1 MFLLGVAKREMS
13 VYFYR
18 QTTWHTGFLVSFLW
32 DAIVALDGFLSYL
45 YLSVIGSDMMK
56 SHSSRICC
64 TCYPGC
70 CRRRRTIVE
79 RKLRRSRKNGAQKH
93 RTIYSDRFVIRHKS
107 KLNGQFRE
115 CCNLPLIIAKFTVR
129 IFELSIIRAPNQSE
143 FLFPVSIDC

>member
-1 MFLLGVAKREMS
+1 MLLLGVAKSSMS

-18 QTTWHTGFLVSFLW
+18 QITWHTGFLVSFLW

-56 SHSSRICC
+56 SHSPRICYK
-64 TCYPGC
+64 CYPGC
-70 CRRRRTIVE
+70 CRRRRRIIVE
-79 RKLRRSRKNGAQKH
+79 RRLRRSRKNGAQKH

-115 CCNLPLIIAKFTVR
+115 CCNLPLIIAKFIV
-129 IFELSIIRAPNQSE
+129 ELSIIRAPNQSE
-143 FLFPVSIDC
+143 FLFPVSIGC